1 MRNNVLAANVSMAK
15 IAKSSSIENT
25 PGGGISERV

>member
-15 IAKSSSIENT
+15 IAKSSSTENA
-25 PGGGISERV
+25 PGGGIRERM